1 MDSKLQS
8 ELKIDV
14 LFEKS
19 VQYKLL
25 EKMGKEERNFFS

>member
-14 LFEKS
+14 LLEKS
-19 VQYKLL
+19 VQNKLL